1 MLVNC
6 VAYRHGKKLE
16 SIEPDE
22 ISDHLRNKDS
32 FVWVALRDATE
43 DELAKMQEEFGLH
56 DLAVDDARK
65 GHERPKI
72 EEYDDVLFAV
82 MQVPALKGGRLE
94 IGELDVFAGQNFVLS
109 LRSRGPEESLGVRDR
124 AEREPKLLA
133 HGAGFVLYALMDAIV
148 DRYFPI
154 IVELERE
161 LEKIEDQIFR
171 HASARNNVERLYAL
185 KRKVTA
191 LHHGVAPLVEAVGKL
206 CSGRVPNVC
215 VKSSHYFR
223 DVYDHV
229 RRIDTSLGGIRDT
242 IVTAIQVTLSMVTI
256 EDAETTKRLAAWA
269 GLFGI
274 ATAFAGIWG
283 MNFAHMPELDWRYGY
298 PAALLAIGVAC
309 GALYTRFRRAGWL

>member
-1 MLVNC
+1 
-6 VAYRHGKKLE
+6 
-16 SIEPDE
+16 
-22 ISDHLRNKDS
+22 
-32 FVWVALRDATE
+32 
-43 DELAKMQEEFGLH
+43 
-56 DLAVDDARK
+56 
-65 GHERPKI
+65 
-72 EEYDDVLFAV
+72 
-82 MQVPALKGGRLE
+82 
-94 IGELDVFAGQNFVLS
+94 
-109 LRSRGPEESLGVRDR
+109 
-124 AEREPKLLA
+124 
-133 HGAGFVLYALMDAIV
+133 
-148 DRYFPI
+148 
-154 IVELERE
+154 
-161 LEKIEDQIFR
+161 
-171 HASARNNVERLYAL
+171 
-185 KRKVTA
+185 
-191 LHHGVAPLVEAVGKL
+191 
-206 CSGRVPNVC
+206 VC